1 MMPITETDQENEAP
15 EAVPAF
21 GAEPKILSMRA
32 YTVNGRPLYYGS
44 PDAED
49 AFCVP
54 EKQWVAKPT
63 YMDYFE
69 EREIRP
75 SDLGHMVIHGL
86 MDDHDFNTLK
96 DAGVVDPT
104 LEQMYEKVKELTEKI
119 KQLEELDKSNEEIPD
134 VSDEEMSLEAPTE
147 AEIQET
153 GDAATSQGTECCP
166 QPSPAFM
173 NLLAALKEGVSS
185 SVLDQMMSTVH
196 GLDMTEAAILKL
208 VSEKFGKVS

>member
-1 MMPITETDQENEAP
+1 MLPITETDQENEAP

-21 GAEPKILSMRA
+21 GSEPKILSMRA

-44 PDAED
+44 PESED

-54 EKQWVAKPT
+54 EKQWVTKPT

-86 MDDHDFNTLK
+86 VDDNDFSTLK

-119 KQLEELDKSNEEIPD
+119 KMLEELDKSDEEIPN
-134 VSDEEMSLEAPTE
+134 VSDEEMSLETPTD
-147 AEIQET
+147 AEIEET
-153 GDAATSQGTECCP
+153 GAFAPDSSESAAQV
-166 QPSPAFM
+166 SPAFM

-185 SVLDQMMSTVH
+185 SVLDQMMTTVH
-196 GLDMTEAAILKL
+196 GLDVTEAAILKL
-208 VSEKFGKVS
+208 VSEKFGKVA